1 MKEIVSIGKIE
12 EVKIPSNLAYRGAI
26 EQLVKDAIGTG
37 ITIDLASFYSKEP
50 IELHNFVD
58 TITYRFVTEGEEE
71 FLAYF
76 ICSRPNEFYR
86 EVKFDG
92 SIIISNAS
100 DVEIPVANVSTDQV
114 ANRMKKHLG
123 I

>member
-12 EVKIPSNLAYRGAI
+12 EVKIPSDLPYRGAI
-26 EQLVKDAIGTG
+26 EQLVKDATGTG
-37 ITIDLASFYSKEP
+37 ITIELASFYSQEP

-58 TITYRFVTEGEEE
+58 TITYRFVAEDEAE
-71 FLAYF
+71 FLAYC
-76 ICSRPNEFYR
+76 ICSRPNEIYR

-92 SIIISNAS
+92 SVTVS
-100 DVEIPVANVSTDQV
+100 NVSDLEFTTSASSRDE
-114 ANRMKKHLG
+114 ARNRMKKYLG